1 MSNAL
6 ITGTPGA
13 GKTLYCLAEF
23 VPGWLADL
31 VSDTGE
37 VVKRRLVAGNIRDL
51 LLDHELIEVP
61 RIRDWD
67 AWYKDPVVAKWI
79 GVQRLP
85 ADPPVPGA
93 PMRADL
99 WWLWCRPGDV
109 IVIDEAQHV
118 FKPMA
123 AGRALPPHITNLEE
137 HRHYGVDFVFITQ
150 HGNLLHANVR
160 ALINPHLHV
169 RRLFGRSAAL
179 IYEFD
184 ACTNPKSVSQALSK
198 KVWKYSKK
206 TFEIYR
212 SSELHTKQARGIPW
226 QIWAFLIAVLAI
238 PFLIWNATRRADRM
252 LSGGAPSAAASAPA
266 GPASAVAPGAWPAL
280 PAGGQRVVPRG
291 RPAFVGVVAE
301 RETWPDIVAGCWQ
314 ADDECHCMTQ
324 EQPPRV
330 VSDRPALCYAVMQGH
345 LVPPDTHAAPV
356 RAPEASGPARPASGP
371 MVAA

>member
-13 GKTLYCLAEF
+13 GKTLYCLSVF
-23 VPGWLADL
+23 VPGWLVDL
-31 VSDTGE
+31 VSESGQ

-67 AWYKDPVVAKWI
+67 AWYKDPVVSKWI
-79 GVQRLP
+79 GCQRLP
-85 ADPPVPGA
+85 ADPPVPDA

-169 RRLFGRSAAL
+169 RRLFGRNAAMV
-179 IYEFD
+179 YEFD

-212 SSELHTKQARGIPW
+212 SSELHTKQARAIPW
-226 QIWAFLIAVLAI
+226 QIWAFAVAVLAI
-238 PFLIWNATRRADRM
+238 PLLIWNATRRADRM
-252 LSGGAPSAAASAPA
+252 LTGGSPAAAASAPGPSA
-266 GPASAVAPGAWPAL
+266 DPQGSGRSSPVGPAP
-280 PAGGQRVVPRG
+280 VPRG

-324 EQPPRV
+324 EQPPRI
-330 VSDRPALCYAVMQGH
+330 VSDRPALCYAVTQGH
-345 LVPPDTHAAPV
+345 LVPPETHAAPV
-356 RAPEASGPARPASGP
+356 RAPEASAPARAASGP
-371 MVAA
+371 MVAT